1 MNTTDW
7 MNRLLLYLLLAS
19 YRSYGLSPV
28 DGERFSRDDAD
39 ESSFSSGSVTPCQQY
54 GTVQCGNTT
63 TCVNARWVC
72 DQFSDCPQHE
82 DEASCV
88 CKDPSSE
95 FHCSSGLC
103 IAKTKVCDGFA
114 DCAENEDEESMLCAI
129 DSSYLGEYCQSP
141 GPLLNGGL
149 APVREFYANGVKLRS
164 WCSDGWTLDGD
175 EILQCKNGQWSKI
188 LPKCQRNCEPLPTIP
203 HGKKTGHVSHNV
215 TVTYTCSPGYRLKSS
230 SSNILRCLDGKWNGY
245 VPSCE
250 DINECLLPNDCSDL
264 ALCENTYGSYAC
276 YCKDGYEG
284 SGKTCTNINECYGDQ
299 HGCDVNAD
307 CRDTEGSFH
316 CECKEGY
323 RGDGN
328 VCYELLLLPYGSSNG
343 DLEML
348 SNPDPESNFY
358 LNQFISKDLSCGF
371 HFPFGSKLYPQL
383 YFTSSGVVRFWDGMD
398 RKVPYNTPSDFH
410 YSGDPTLAA
419 FWENADLSFRNT
431 TATKIFYQ
439 VHKIPPGAQ
448 KSKSMIDKVNSR
460 VNGWKG
466 NLRDQGRAGIFKAS
480 CAVTITYQS
489 MPQPPAQVSLKL
501 GRTNTYQIVLATDG
515 RQSFALFLYEAGA
528 MNWDPSLMRFP
539 KASIGYNGG
548 KGLLVNV
555 QKYDQMKDEKLK
567 YNLGNAYG
575 STHLIGRWIFRL
587 DSNRGNFSNPTKE
600 CWTWHQRE
608 TLKSSSWMKET
619 LPCPCT
625 FKQASLD
632 QRFGPCNDTFPSSHQ
647 DYAMNR
653 TVRCVSQIV
662 STVGPGSR
670 CVYRKD
676 GSLVSGYE
684 SVTLSSFPQKH
695 HPVAG
700 KFPKDEVHQKWFDED
715 VLPRYYCCDQSEDTK
730 FCDYYMM
737 HRPPLTCDGYQS
749 PTNVASPPSITKML
763 HYENSSTKG
772 KEIPNWTVHVQVGT
786 SYLYRVY
793 AEGMKDQNVTFSLL
807 QAVSCATMTSDGVLT
822 LKPKDQNP
830 FALTIVAWD
839 GELRTL
845 QPITVRLCTCLH
857 GTCDFHKLLSDTR
870 EISKKF
876 GMVFCDCEDGWS
888 GIQCSEDFNSC
899 SNLPCYHGVTC
910 LDLPP
915 PNMAPSCSPCPPG
928 QIGDGVMCYDRD
940 ECSEMLFAS
949 RCDQICINTLGS
961 FRCDCGEGF
970 KLESDGRSCRDINE
984 CLLDLPCGEGLN
996 CVNSPG
1002 SYTCICSHGYSEIT
1016 PGRCIDVDECLH
1028 NPCDKYAYCFNK
1040 KGTYGCTCQPGTIG
1054 DGHTC
1059 RDLNECSDPSLN
1071 NCHHAAQCENTMGS
1085 FECTCSKGWTG
1096 NGVKCTNVDECSSV
1110 GLHECHQ
1117 RAECKDTE
1125 GSYRCECLTGYEGD
1139 GFLCIDRLECSDGSV
1154 ECGQNEECV
1163 NLPGTYLCRC
1173 QQGYEQFSTGCVD
1186 INECNEEDFD
1196 GCWAHSYC
1204 VNTEGSYQC
1213 ICDVGFYFEGEE
1225 CIDEI
1230 LFCISNPYNKRCRP
1244 AMCDS
1249 NGKNCSCFNERYKLV
1264 ETFCL
1269 DINECDGTFDQ
1280 KCNPHAVCSNSI
1292 GGYHCLCK
1300 SGYLPNPK
1308 GFGPVGCIDEIECS
1322 ISDSCNDNTECNDVD
1337 GAYQCTCVTGYLGD
1351 GNTCFD
1357 FDECLK
1363 GSHDCDEHA
1372 TCINNDGSYSC
1383 ICNEPFYTGDGFICN
1398 DVDECLEGN
1407 PCNLYASCQNLVGDF
1422 SCICNAGYRGDGRHG
1437 NGYIGCMD
1445 VNECSEG
1452 HYKCPP
1458 QSFCQNLHGT
1468 YTCICEDGFE
1478 MIDGICIDINECAA
1492 NGHTC
1497 SYHSHCVNVIGFYDC
1512 VCDTGYMRVR
1522 EKCHNID
1529 ECDHGFNNCDQN
1541 ADCFDT
1547 EGSYKCECHH
1557 GFAGDGFTCEDV
1569 NECESSSPCQGSLY
1583 QQCMN
1588 TIGSLTCICTLGSY
1602 QNMTG
1607 SCEVC
1612 LSVSLDVRFRAIGGL
1627 YLNHYPEEIR
1637 NMTRIKHLTN
1647 SILAAFKTSTLGD
1660 QIIGVWSQE
1669 RESSEDEF
1677 ALSFRLDLKDK
1688 REVTHKEVEDAFISV
1703 LVGRDGDILEPNH
1716 IIHKVKVTEPVVNVC
1731 NTGEH
1736 DCFTRNFTRCAFE
1749 GHHAYSCISC
1759 RLGYKLVEGR
1769 CKEIDL
1775 CFPEEVGGADCL
1787 SRNFEFCLYYGN
1799 GEYSCEGCLD
1809 GYVLDEGE
1817 DKCVES
1823 SCEINRCLHGGTCH
1837 LDEEGASCRCRP
1849 LFSGDF
1855 CQFPVAYKTMRGTLL
1870 VLKVNNSMPLAAYR
1884 TKLRDKDSLFFLQYQ
1899 HHLCSVVLYSL
1910 TSNYPSISASILQC
1924 TVLSFQPSGAIKVF
1938 FTIDLHANSS
1948 LSPQILRQA
1957 VSNEIRQENGD
1968 YNIHNSEGGGMI
1980 SIDQL
1985 FLDFEELTC
1994 DPSPCLNDAT
2004 CRLNHNFGFL
2014 CLCGDGFMGSK
2025 CQFSAPLTTEKV
2037 AIEAKE
2043 LEYGSMVPY
2052 ILFLLGFSL
2061 CCLSFVVYHRGS
2073 FSINLNAVRD
2083 REPSAAYTQGRSKLP
2098 GMMTYYRRLQTGLC
2112 RGRRALTNKI
2122 FL

>member
-1 MNTTDW
+1 MI
-7 MNRLLLYLLLAS
+7 
-19 YRSYGLSPV
+19 
-28 DGERFSRDDAD
+28 ER
-39 ESSFSSGSVTPCQQY
+39 
-54 GTVQCGNTT
+54 
-63 TCVNARWVC
+63 
-72 DQFSDCPQHE
+72 
-82 DEASCV
+82 
-88 CKDPSSE
+88 
-95 FHCSSGLC
+95 
-103 IAKTKVCDGFA
+103 
-114 DCAENEDEESMLCAI
+114 
-129 DSSYLGEYCQSP
+129 
-141 GPLLNGGL
+141 
-149 APVREFYANGVKLRS
+149 
-164 WCSDGWTLDGD
+164 
-175 EILQCKNGQWSKI
+175 
-188 LPKCQRNCEPLPTIP
+188 
-203 HGKKTGHVSHNV
+203 
-215 TVTYTCSPGYRLKSS
+215 
-230 SSNILRCLDGKWNGY
+230 
-245 VPSCE
+245 
-250 DINECLLPNDCSDL
+250 
-264 ALCENTYGSYAC
+264 
-276 YCKDGYEG
+276 
-284 SGKTCTNINECYGDQ
+284 
-299 HGCDVNAD
+299 
-307 CRDTEGSFH
+307 
-316 CECKEGY
+316 
-323 RGDGN
+323 
-328 VCYELLLLPYGSSNG
+328 
-343 DLEML
+343 
-348 SNPDPESNFY
+348 
-358 LNQFISKDLSCGF
+358 
-371 HFPFGSKLYPQL
+371 
-383 YFTSSGVVRFWDGMD
+383 
-398 RKVPYNTPSDFH
+398 
-410 YSGDPTLAA
+410 
-419 FWENADLSFRNT
+419 
-431 TATKIFYQ
+431 
-439 VHKIPPGAQ
+439 
-448 KSKSMIDKVNSR
+448 VNSR

-466 NLRDQGRAGIFKAS
+466 NLGDQGRAGIFKAS
-480 CAVTITYQS
+480 CAMTITYQS

-555 QKYDQMKDEKLK
+555 HKYDQMKDEKLK

-575 STHLIGRWIFRL
+575 STHLLGRWIFRL

-647 DYAMNR
+647 
-653 TVRCVSQIV
+653 
-662 STVGPGSR
+662 G
-670 CVYRKD
+670 
-676 GSLVSGYE
+676 
-684 SVTLSSFPQKH
+684 KH
-695 HPVAG
+695 
-700 KFPKDEVHQKWFDED
+700 DFDED

-786 SYLYRVY
+786 SYLYQVY

-807 QAVSCATMTSDGVLT
+807 QAVSCATITSDGMLT
-822 LKPKDQNP
+822 LKLKDQNP

-857 GTCDFHKLLSDTR
+857 GTCDFNKLLSGTY

-876 GMVFCDCEDGWS
+876 WMVFCDCEDGWS

-915 PNMAPSCSPCPPG
+915 PNMAPSCSSCPPG

-940 ECSEMLFAS
+940 ECSEMFFAS
-949 RCDQICINTLGS
+949 RCDHICINTLGS

-984 CLLDLPCGEGLN
+984 CLLDLPCGQGLN

-1016 PGRCIDVDECLH
+1016 PGSCIDVDECLD
-1028 NPCDKYAYCFNK
+1028 NPCDKFAYCFNK

-1054 DGHTC
+1054 DGRTC

-1071 NCHHAAQCENTMGS
+1071 NCHLAAQCENTRGS

-1096 NGVKCTNVDECSSV
+1096 NGVKCTNVDECSM
-1110 GLHECHQ
+1110 GLHGCHQ

-1139 GFLCIDRLECSDGSV
+1139 GFFCI
-1154 ECGQNEECV
+1154 
-1163 NLPGTYLCRC
+1163 
-1173 QQGYEQFSTGCVD
+1173 D
-1186 INECNEEDFD
+1186 INECDEEDFD

-1204 VNTEGSYQC
+1204 VNTEGSFKC
-1213 ICDVGFYFEGEE
+1213 ICDDGFYFEGEE

-1383 ICNEPFYTGDGFICN
+1383 ICNEPFYTGDGLICN

-1569 NECESSSPCQGSLY
+1569 NECESSSPCQGSLFK
-1583 QQCMN
+1583 QCMN
-1588 TIGSLTCICTLGSY
+1588 TIGSFTCICTLGSY

-1612 LSVSLDVRFRAIGGL
+1612 ISVSLDVRFRAIGGL

-1647 SILAAFKTSTLGD
+1647 IILAAFKTSSLGE
-1660 QIIGVWSQE
+1660 QIISVWSQE

-1677 ALSFRLDLKDK
+1677 ALSFRLDLKDE
-1688 REVTHKEVEDAFISV
+1688 REVTHKEVEDAFISA
-1703 LVGRDGDILEPNH
+1703 LVGRDGNILEPNH
-1716 IIHKVKVTEPVVNVC
+1716 IIHKVKVAEP
-1731 NTGEH
+1731 
-1736 DCFTRNFTRCAFE
+1736 
-1749 GHHAYSCISC
+1749 
-1759 RLGYKLVEGR
+1759 
-1769 CKEIDL
+1769 EIDL

-1809 GYVLDEGE
+1809 GYILDETE

-1837 LDEEGASCRCRP
+1837 LDEDGASCRCRP

-1855 CQFPVAYKTMRGTLL
+1855 CQFPVGPLL
-1870 VLKVNNSMPLAAYR
+1870 
-1884 TKLRDKDSLFFLQYQ
+1884 
-1899 HHLCSVVLYSL
+1899 
-1910 TSNYPSISASILQC
+1910 SNIQLPVHKCQ
-1924 TVLSFQPSGAIKVF
+1924 
-1938 FTIDLHANSS
+1938 
-1948 LSPQILRQA
+1948 
-1957 VSNEIRQENGD
+1957 QENGD

-2043 LEYGSMVPY
+2043 LQYGFMVHTFY
-2052 ILFLLGFSL
+2052 
-2061 CCLSFVVYHRGS
+2061 SFWGSACVVYR
-2073 FSINLNAVRD
+2073 LL
-2083 REPSAAYTQGRSKLP
+2083 YTTVVPFLSTSMLCVTVSHQLP
-2098 GMMTYYRRLQTGLC
+2098 IHKEDQSYQ
-2112 RGRRALTNKI
+2112 A
-2122 FL
+2122 